1 MMGIGNIEGYQPDQP
16 IAFSHKIHAGDNGM
30 DCNYCHSSAR
40 SSKMAGVPS
49 ANVCMNCHASIKGAD
64 PEAKE
69 EIGKIW
75 NAFGLD
81 INEDESKK
89 LIEDIKNKN
98 YSLPTFIKCDLLNIK
113 ELQKTIADIISNKG
127 PIDILINNAANDT
140 RHKID
145 DVTEEYWNER
155 INVNLRHF
163 FFTVQSVKKSMIDN
177 GGGAIINMGSTSWM
191 VGQGGMAAYTA
202 AKSGVVGLSRSF
214 ARDLGE
220 FNIRVNSVVP
230 GWVMTQRQ
238 IDLWLNDESEKE
250 LMKRQCLKEKL
261 MPHELAQAVL
271 FFSSEQSSGCTNQSY
286 IVDKGWL

>member
-1 MMGIGNIEGYQPDQP
+1 MELKDKIALVTGGGQGIGQVIGNNL
-16 IAFSHKIHAGDNGM
+16 AKS
-30 DCNYCHSSAR
+30 
-40 SSKMAGVPS
+40 
-49 ANVCMNCHASIKGAD
+49 GAHV
-64 PEAKE
+64 
-69 EIGKIW
+69 I
-75 NAFGLD
+75 FGD
-81 INEDESKK
+81 INHENANKSAESVIANGGSASAA
-89 LIEDIKNKN
+89 LINVADAKNVKVAFD
-98 YSLPTFIKCDLLNIK
+98 S
-113 ELQKTIADIISNKG
+113 IAREFK
-127 PIDILINNAANDT
+127 PLDILINNAANDT

-286 IVDKGWL
+286 VVDKGWL